1 MIQSQTG
8 KLPNKFRQS
17 GVVVELKEYN
27 LYAVKVDE
35 SGRLIVQNRK
45 FLRKFNPVAY
55 KSLDSI
61 HYLRKPKIPQQKS
74 VFFRL

>member
-8 KLPNKFRQS
+8 KLPNKFGQS

-35 SGRLIVQNRK
+35 SGRLTVQNRK
-45 FLRKFNPVAY
+45 FLRRFTPPV
-55 KSLDSI
+55 LQI
-61 HYLRKPKIPQQKS
+61 PYLRKANIP
-74 VFFRL
+74 L